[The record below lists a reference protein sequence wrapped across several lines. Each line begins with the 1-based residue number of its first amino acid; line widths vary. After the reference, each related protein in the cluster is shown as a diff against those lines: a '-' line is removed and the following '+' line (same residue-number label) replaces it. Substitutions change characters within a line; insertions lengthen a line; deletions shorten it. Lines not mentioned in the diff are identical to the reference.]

1 MNTVGVP
8 QPRERGIRI
17 VGVGDAGGRAVDW
30 IAAQGLALVETLAI
44 NTYAS
49 ALEVSRAGTRI
60 QVGEGQG
67 VGGDPT
73 QGRLA
78 AEACA
83 RDFHEAL
90 KGSSQVYLVAGLG
103 GGTGSGVTPVVAHA
117 AWQAGASVMAVVARP
132 FAFEGQ
138 QRASAAASA
147 IAMLEQRTHRLA
159 GGHRGRPAALPARLR
174 SAGPPARLRAAGPR
188 PGLAGARPPGG
199 VRLRWRTV

>member
-1 MNTVGVP
+1 VNTVGVP
-8 QPRERGIRI
+8 LPRERGIRI
-17 VGVGDAGGRAVDW
+17 VGVGDAGGRAIDW

-60 QVGEGQG
+60 QVGSGQG

-78 AEACA
+78 AEASA
-83 RDFHEAL
+83 REFHEAL

-132 FAFEGQ
+132 FSFEGQ
-138 QRASAAASA
+138 QRSSAAASA
-147 IAMLEQRTHRLA
+147 IAMLEQRTHGLHVVTADRLLPFLPDSKA
-159 GGHRGRPAALPARLR
+159 PDLQRAYELLARALAWQVLSRL
-174 SAGPPARLRAAGPR
+174 
-188 PGLAGARPPGG
+188 
-199 VRLRWRTV
+199 V